1 MGYEVADVV
10 RSEVVALHHLDRN
23 VGHVRDGGLEDGL
36 PVLRDG
42 VPVVADGLFGGGIAR
57 TSGFHIEVGS
67 SRTVRMENMIDDAVT
82 FFVGFEQYGRSA
94 VAENGAGFAVGVVD
108 DRRHLVR
115 THDDHL
121 LAGSRFDEFRSGGQC
136 EEKSA
141 ASGGYVVGE
150 CLFTACFA
158 CDEVSRRREEHVG
171 RDRRADDEID
181 LFGVHVFLFEQI
193 PYRFDAHVRGAERF
207 AFEDMA
213 GFDADACHDP
223 LVGGIHHTAQ
233 FVVGK
238 DVIREVSAD
247 ACDCSSDF
255 SHL

>member
-1 MGYEVADVV
+1 MRNNEENPMKMTTLCYIEKDGKYLM
-10 RSEVVALHHLDRN
+10 LH
-23 VGHVRDGGLEDGL
+23 
-36 PVLRDG
+36 
-42 VPVVADGLFGGGIAR
+42 R
-57 TSGFHIEVGS
+57 T
-67 SRTVRMENMIDDAVT
+67 N
-82 FFVGFEQYGRSA
+82 
-94 VAENGAGFAVGVVD
+94 
-108 DRRHLVR
+108 
-115 THDDHL
+115 
-121 LAGSRFDEFRSGGQC
+121 
-136 EEKSA
+136 
-141 ASGGYVVGE
+141 
-150 CLFTACFA
+150 CFA